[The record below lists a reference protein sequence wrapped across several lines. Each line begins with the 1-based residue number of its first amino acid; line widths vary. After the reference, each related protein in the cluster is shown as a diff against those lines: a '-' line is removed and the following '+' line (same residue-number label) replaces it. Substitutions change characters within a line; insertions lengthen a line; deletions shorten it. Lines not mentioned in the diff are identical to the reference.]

1 MHVKRQSKSRR
12 SPGTIRGYEP
22 ASSFSPEH
30 RPTGPDASGNY
41 FDDTVRTASMHLQF
55 IGAARTVTGSAH
67 LLHINGKKILLDC
80 GLFQGRRAEAADRN
94 RTFAFEPSSVDAV
107 ILSHAHIDH
116 AGNLPNLVKSGFSG
130 PIFCTPPT
138 QDLCKIMLMDS
149 AFIQERDCEFVN
161 KKHQKKHLAPPEPL
175 YTVEDVPPALELF
188 SPVPYHTA
196 FSVTDGVECT
206 FYDAGHILGSAALA
220 LSLEEHKNGSR
231 KKLMLGFTGDLG
243 RPNLP
248 ILRDP
253 EFIGAMDALICE
265 TTYGGRYHTSVDEM
279 PSQFAAIVEKVAQ
292 RGGKI
297 VIPAFS
303 VGRTQDI
310 VYTMHQLKHAGR
322 LPDIPVYVDSPL
334 STSATEVF
342 RKHPECFDEETL
354 ELLRQDSDPFGFE
367 RLTYIRNPEESKR
380 LNDRKEPCIILA
392 SSGMCEAGR
401 IRHHIANTIDN
412 PKNLIL
418 IVGYQAEHTLGRRL
432 VEQDTEVT
440 IFGEV
445 HQRKCEV
452 AVMNSFSAH
461 ADRNELLSYF
471 KSFDKKKLGQIF
483 LVHGDLD
490 QSEKF
495 SAALKDAQ
503 FRSSAIPVRLE
514 RCDL

>member
-1 MHVKRQSKSRR
+1 
-12 SPGTIRGYEP
+12 
-22 ASSFSPEH
+22 
-30 RPTGPDASGNY
+30 
-41 FDDTVRTASMHLQF
+41 MHLQF
-55 IGAARTVTGSAH
+55 IGATRTVTGSAH

-80 GLFQGRRAEAADRN
+80 GLFQGRRAESTERN
-94 RTFAFEPSSVDAV
+94 RSFVFEPSSIDAV

-138 QDLCKIMLMDS
+138 NDLCRIMLMDS

-161 KKHQKKHLAPPEPL
+161 KQHQKKHLPPVEPL
-175 YTVEDVPPALELF
+175 YSVEDVPPAMQLF
-188 SPVPYHTA
+188 SPVPYHTP
-196 FSVTDGVECT
+196 FHVTDGVECT
-206 FYDAGHILGSAALA
+206 FYDAGHILGSASLA
-220 LSLEEHKNGSR
+220 LTLEEQKNGTR
-231 KKLMLGFTGDLG
+231 KKVMLGFTGDLG

-253 EFIGAMDALICE
+253 EFIGSMDALICE
-265 TTYGGRYHTSVDEM
+265 TTYGGRYHTPVEQM
-279 PSQFAAIVEKVAQ
+279 PAQFASIVEKAAQ

-303 VGRTQDI
+303 VGRTQEI
-310 VYTMHQLKHAGR
+310 VYTMHQLKLAGR

-334 STSATEVF
+334 STNATEVF

-354 ELLRQDSDPFGFE
+354 ELLKRDSDPFGFE
-367 RLTYIRNPEESKR
+367 RLTYIRDVEESKR
-380 LNDRKEPCIILA
+380 LNESKESCIIIA

-445 HQRKCEV
+445 HERKCEV
-452 AVMNSFSAH
+452 VVMNSFSAH
-461 ADRNELLSYF
+461 ADRNELLAYF
-471 KSFDKKKLGQIF
+471 NNFDKKRLDKIF
-483 LVHGDLD
+483 LVHGDID

-495 SAALKDAQ
+495 STALKEVK
-503 FRSSAIPVRLE
+503 FRNTAIPVRLDCCE
-514 RCDL
+514 L